1 MRGPPLMNVKDTL
14 LQAVKAFSDR
24 PAVCDGERSHSYQ
37 QVWTRACR
45 LANGLLAWG
54 FEPGTR
60 VAVLEDNSI
69 ESLDVVVGLAI
80 AGFVR
85 VPLYAGSAL
94 AIQMNIVEHT
104 NCQALIVS
112 PAHADTARE
121 MHRQD
126 PKLRLLTYGASYET
140 WLASAD
146 DSDPNINVSD
156 EDLFIIRHSGGTTGV
171 PKGVPISHRTW
182 LYSIYEWSYSL
193 PPLSPSDVFLQVS
206 PLSHGAGYLLLPTWI
221 AGACTL
227 VRPAFDAADCLQCLT
242 KYRVTYSFFGPA
254 DLNVLTRFASAAAVP
269 PQNWLKA
276 VITGGSPIAE
286 STIRRLHK
294 CFGQVLYQY
303 YGQVEAGII
312 SVMPP
317 LNLDEVSLGDSRLQS
332 CGRPR
337 HDVQV
342 CVLDDAC
349 EALPPGQVGEIAIR
363 GHGVMSGYWK
373 NPQKTA
379 TKFNQGWLL
388 TGDLGR
394 IDEQHYLYLLD
405 RKEEMVV
412 SSGMNIYPNEVE
424 NVLMGHTQVL
434 EAVVFGVPDENCGEA
449 LQAICVLRQGANTD
463 AKVLAELCRQA
474 LGEFKTPQK
483 IVLQHEPLPRSA
495 VGKIQRRAIRA
506 NWWGN
511 TERFIHAV

>member
-1 MRGPPLMNVKDTL
+1 
-14 LQAVKAFSDR
+14 
-24 PAVCDGERSHSYQ
+24 
-37 QVWTRACR
+37 
-45 LANGLLAWG
+45 
-54 FEPGTR
+54 
-60 VAVLEDNSI
+60 
-69 ESLDVVVGLAI
+69 
-80 AGFVR
+80 
-85 VPLYAGSAL
+85 
-94 AIQMNIVEHT
+94 
-104 NCQALIVS
+104 
-112 PAHADTARE
+112 
-121 MHRQD
+121 
-126 PKLRLLTYGASYET
+126 
-140 WLASAD
+140 
-146 DSDPNINVSD
+146 
-156 EDLFIIRHSGGTTGV
+156 
-171 PKGVPISHRTW
+171 
-182 LYSIYEWSYSL
+182 
-193 PPLSPSDVFLQVS
+193 
-206 PLSHGAGYLLLPTWI
+206 
-221 AGACTL
+221 
-227 VRPAFDAADCLQCLT
+227 
-242 KYRVTYSFFGPA
+242 
-254 DLNVLTRFASAAAVP
+254 
-269 PQNWLKA
+269 
-276 VITGGSPIAE
+276 
-286 STIRRLHK
+286 
-294 CFGQVLYQY
+294 
-303 YGQVEAGII
+303 GQVEAGII

-317 LNLDEVSLGDSRLQS
+317 PNLDEVSLGDSRLQS

>member
-1 MRGPPLMNVKDTL
+1 MNVKDVL
-14 LQAVKAFSDR
+14 LQAVQTFSER
-24 PAVCDGERSHSYQ
+24 PAVSDGQRSHSYQ

-54 FEPGTR
+54 IEPGTR
-60 VAVLEDNSI
+60 VAVLEDNSV

-94 AIQMNIVEHT
+94 AIQKNIVEHT
-104 NCQALIVS
+104 HCQVLIVS
-112 PAHADTARE
+112 PAHADTAKE
-121 MHRQD
+121 MHRQNHN
-126 PKLRLLTYGASYET
+126 LRLLTYGAGYEA

-146 DSDPNINVSD
+146 DSDPNINVAE

-182 LYSIYEWSYSL
+182 LYSIYEWSYGL
-193 PPLSPSDVFLQVS
+193 PPLHPGDVFLQVS
-206 PLSHGAGYLLLPTWI
+206 PLSHGAGYLLLPTWV

-227 VRPAFDAADCLQCLT
+227 VRPAFDAADCLRCLT
-242 KYRVTYSFFGPA
+242 EHRVTHSFIGPA
-254 DLNVLTRFASAAAVP
+254 DLNVLTRLAAAEP

-276 VITGGSPIAE
+276 LITGGSPLAE
-286 STIRRLHK
+286 STIRRLHQ

-317 LNLDEVSLGDSRLQS
+317 LNLDELPLGDGRLLS

-337 HDVQV
+337 HDVQI

-349 EALPPGQVGEIAIR
+349 QALPPGQVGEIAIR
-363 GHGVMSGYWK
+363 GQGVMPGYWN

-379 TKFNQGWLL
+379 DKFNQGWLL

-394 IDEQHYLYLLD
+394 VDQQHYLYLLD

-412 SSGMNIYPNEVE
+412 STGMNIYPIEVE
-424 NVLMGHTQVL
+424 NVLMGHPQVV
-434 EAVVFGVPDENCGEA
+434 EAVAFGVPDESSGEA
-449 LQAICVLRQGANTD
+449 LQAICVLRQGANTEAQALLD
-463 AKVLAELCRQA
+463 LCRQA
-474 LGEFKTPQK
+474 LGEFKTPK
-483 IVLQHEPLPRSA
+483 HIVLQHEPLPRSA

-506 NWWGN
+506 TWWGN